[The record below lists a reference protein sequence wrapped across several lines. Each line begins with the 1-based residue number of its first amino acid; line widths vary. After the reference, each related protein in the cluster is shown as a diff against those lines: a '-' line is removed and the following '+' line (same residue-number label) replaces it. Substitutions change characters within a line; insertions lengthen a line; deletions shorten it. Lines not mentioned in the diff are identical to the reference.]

1 MPTPRGRPPRGRP
14 PHIRAAVENALIA
27 QGRTLEGE
35 LLALTMR
42 HTVASLDYT
51 AFAADLTART
61 GVPVSRTLVQYWLAR
76 FQPSP
81 EEQKEDR

>member
-1 MPTPRGRPPRGRP
+1 
-14 PHIRAAVENALIA
+14 
-27 QGRTLEGE
+27 
-35 LLALTMR
+35 MR